1 MQVRGTDNLINTL
14 ITDLDEEQRNRRI
27 LEKARNEEDEYDSK
41 NQRQQMESYYAT
53 AHRVKEKIVKQHS
66 TLGAVD
72 PNLQLK
78 PYQVF
83 VIFN

>member
-1 MQVRGTDNLINTL
+1 
-14 ITDLDEEQRNRRI
+14 

-53 AHRVKEKIVKQHS
+53 AHRIKEKIVKQHS
-66 TLGAVD
+66 TLGASD

-78 PYQVF
+78 PYQVKF
-83 VIFN
+83 QFNTKNFYIIILDKRS

>member
-66 TLGAVD
+66 TLGAAD